1 MMFNTFPEK
10 IIGRKIIPVKII
22 PSIFKHYGISE
33 KDYKLSELY
42 LNYQWMQHHDTGLT
56 FD

>member
-1 MMFNTFPEK
+1 MFNTFPEK
-10 IIGRKIIPVKII
+10 IIGRKIIPIKLI
-22 PSIFKHYGISE
+22 PCIFKHYGINE